1 MAFQIIWSH
10 TAVEDLKGIVQYI
23 ALDDPDAAAKLA
35 DRMIQRL
42 ETASKLPFS
51 NRIVPEKAEEPIRE
65 TILKPYRLIYQVD
78 SNHNVI
84 HILRIWHAACGMT
97 GIDGFWSSTNW

>member
-23 ALDDPDAAAKLA
+23 AIDDPDAAAKLA
-35 DRMIQRL
+35 DRIIQRI
-42 ETASKLPFS
+42 ESTSKLPFS

-65 TILKPYRLIYQVD
+65 AIFKPYRLIYQVD
-78 SNHNVI
+78 SNRIAI
-84 HILRIWHAACGMT
+84 HILRIWHAAR
-97 GIDGFWSSTNW
+97 GIPEIE

>member
-23 ALDDPDAAAKLA
+23 ALDDSDAAAKLA
-35 DRMIQRL
+35 GRIIQRI

-51 NRIVPEKAEEPIRE
+51 NRAVPEKAEKSVRE
-65 TILKPYRLIYQVD
+65 AILKPYRLIYQVD
-78 SNHNVI
+78 ADRGVI
-84 HILRIWHAACGMT
+84 HILRIWHAAR
-97 GIDGFWSSTNW
+97 GIPDME

>member
-35 DRMIQRL
+35 DRIIHRI

-51 NRIVPEKAEEPIRE
+51 NRLVPEKAEEPIRE
-65 TILKPYRLIYQVD
+65 VILKPYRLIYHVD
-78 SNHNVI
+78 SNRNVI
-84 HILRIWHAACGMT
+84 HILRIWHAAR
-97 GIDGFWSSTNW
+97 GIPEIE

>member
-1 MAFQIIWSH
+1 MAFQIIWTH

-35 DRMIQRL
+35 DRIIQRI

-51 NRIVPEKAEEPIRE
+51 NRLVPEKAEEPIRE
-65 TILKPYRLIYQVD
+65 VILKPYRLIYQVD
-78 SNHNVI
+78 SHRSVI
-84 HILRIWHAACGMT
+84 HILRIWHAAH
-97 GIDGFWSSTNW
+97 GIPDIE

>member
-1 MAFQIIWSH
+1 MAFQIVWSQ

-35 DRMIQRL
+35 GRIIQRI

-51 NRIVPEKAEEPIRE
+51 NRTVPEKGQESIRE
-65 TILKPYRLIYQVD
+65 AILKPYRIIYHVD
-78 SNHNVI
+78 GEQSAI
-84 HILRIWHAACGMT
+84 QILRIWHAAR
-97 GIDGFWSSTNW
+97 GIPDIE